1 MSRVFRALEK
11 AEEEKKKKGG
21 IDPFQK
27 SFEEKVIG
35 KKETPVLRF
44 PEERMEGLELSIRET
59 APILVAPQ
67 NSFSEEEF
75 RKLKAQIFLRF
86 PNPPNT
92 ILITSTFPQEGKTLV
107 AVNLAM
113 AISKEI
119 HKKAIL
125 IDGDLRKPG
134 LHIEKRKSSKG
145 LSNYLSDG
153 IQLSEIL
160 IDSEMENLRV
170 IPAGPST
177 HRASELIGS
186 KRMVE
191 LLKSLKESEDNA
203 YLIIDSSPIIS
214 TTEPT
219 LLSEMVDGILLVV
232 LADRTPR
239 ESIQKAVKS
248 INRQKIIGIVFNQIE
263 IKQSNYYSKYY
274 YKYYRK

>member
-11 AEEEKKKKGG
+11 AEEEKKQREE
-21 IDPFQK
+21 IDSFQK
-27 SFEEKVIG
+27 SFEEKVG
-35 KKETPVLRF
+35 VRKETPVLRF
-44 PEERMEGLELSIRET
+44 PEERVEGSERLRKESASVLI
-59 APILVAPQ
+59 APQ

-107 AVNLAM
+107 AVNLTM

-119 HKKAIL
+119 YKKAIL

-134 LHIEKRKSSKG
+134 LHLEKKGNSKG

-153 IQLSEIL
+153 TPLSEIL
-160 IDSEMENLRV
+160 IDSEMENLRI

-177 HRASELIGS
+177 HRASELMGS
-186 KRMVE
+186 KRMIE
-191 LLKSLKESEDNA
+191 LLKSLKESEENT
-203 YLIIDSSPIIS
+203 YLIIDSPPIIS
-214 TTEPT
+214 TTEPI

-263 IKQSNYYSKYY
+263 IKQSSYYSKYY
-274 YKYYRK
+274 YKYYQK